1 MTRVLQLRRG
11 STSENDNFTG
21 LLGEITLD
29 TDMMT
34 IRVHDGRTLGGFS
47 LARTDSVS
55 IGDFDINSVPDEF
68 WQSVILRNA
77 PPALNVSETNPIPI
91 ISQVNYLHYIT
102 DITTQPKFIDTALIC
117 QSPEAGY
124 AIGDVVHSFGVGN
137 FGTPRPNYRLESGIL
152 NIYFMVGFQYFWVNH
167 FDTGAVTQISDN
179 NWKILFRI
187 YY

>member
-34 IRVHDGRTLGGFS
+34 IRVHDGKTLGGFS
-47 LARTDSVS
+47 LARTDSVPANS
-55 IGDFDINSVPDEF
+55 FDINSVPDDF

-77 PPALNVSETNPIPI
+77 PPALSMSETNPIPVV
-91 ISQVNYLHYIT
+91 SQTNCLRYVT
-102 DITTQPKFIDTALIC
+102 DITTRPKIIEAVLVC

-124 AIGDVVHSFGVGN
+124 AIGDEVRSFGVGDFCAPN
-137 FGTPRPNYRLESGIL
+137 PNYRLESGVL